1 MRPQIE
7 SVSAAYNLL
16 APPDY
21 TLRRVNTA
29 QGRFYLADE
38 KMYISVTS
46 LIDMTTR
53 QDEGLIRKMSD
64 MGYDKWMQF
73 LNERANYGTI
83 MHILIAEFLEHGYVD
98 FDLLGHRVAVLFD
111 QYNIPK
117 NKYFIFYEDLCQ
129 DMLAFCK
136 FAAEYKVQPLAIELP
151 LISKTHQFGGTLD
164 LVCKMIVKEKGY
176 FGEVYKTGER
186 KGEPK
191 ESTKELEIYGVVDF
205 KSGRNG
211 FTDKHADQLMLC
223 EMLLKEN
230 YDEFLNSKIPVR
242 LFNWAPKAWRTEPS
256 YTLKDQSMTTPLSV
270 IFAKLTI
277 AKDMVR
283 NSIPT
288 FLHPSGI
295 VKLGDDPIDNF
306 RFRKIFEKG
315 ENAGQNS

>member
-1 MRPQIE
+1 
-7 SVSAAYNLL
+7 
-16 APPDY
+16 
-21 TLRRVNTA
+21 
-29 QGRFYLADE
+29 
-38 KMYISVTS
+38 MYISVTS

-64 MGYDKWMQF
+64 MGYDKWMTW

-83 MHILIAEFLEHGYVD
+83 MHILIAEFLEHGYID
-98 FDLLGHRVAVLFD
+98 FDLLGHRVVVLFE

-129 DMLAFCK
+129 DLLAFCK
-136 FAAEYKVQPLAIELP
+136 FASEYKIQPIAIELP
-151 LISKTHQFGGTLD
+151 LVSKTHQFGGTLD
-164 LVCKMIVKEKGY
+164 LVCKMIVQEKGY
-176 FGEVYKTGER
+176 FGEVYKSGER
-186 KGEPK
+186 KGQPK
-191 ESTKELEIYGVVDF
+191 ESTKDLEIYGIVDF

-223 EMLLKEN
+223 ELLLKEN
-230 YDEFLNSKIPVR
+230 YEEFRNSKIPVR
-242 LFNWAPKAWRTEPS
+242 LFNWSPKAWRSEPS
-256 YTLKDQSMTTPLSV
+256 YTLKDQSMTTPSHV

-295 VKLGDDPIDNF
+295 VKLGDDPNNNWS
-306 RFRKIFEKG
+306 FRKIFEKDDLSS
-315 ENAGQNS
+315 ESNQKK

>member
-7 SVSAAYNLL
+7 SVSAGYSLL
-16 APPDY
+16 PPPDY

-29 QGRFYLADE
+29 QGRFYLSDE

-64 MGYDKWMQF
+64 MGYDKWMTW

-83 MHILIAEFLEHGYVD
+83 MHILIAEFLEHGYID
-98 FDLLGHRVAVLFD
+98 FDLLGHRVVVLFE
-111 QYNIPK
+111 QYNVSK
-117 NKYFIFYEDLCQ
+117 SKYFIFYEDLCQ
-129 DMLAFCK
+129 DLLAFCK
-136 FAAEYKVQPLAIELP
+136 FASEHKVQPLAIELP
-151 LISKTHQFGGTLD
+151 LISKSHQFGGTLD
-164 LVCKMIVKEKGY
+164 LVCKMVVPEKGF
-176 FGEVYKTGER
+176 FGEVYKTGDR
-186 KGEPK
+186 KGQPK
-191 ESTKELEIYGVVDF
+191 ESTKELEIYGIVDF

-230 YDEFLNSKIPVR
+230 YNDFRNSTIPVR
-242 LFNWAPKAWRTEPS
+242 LFNWAPKAWRSEPS
-256 YTLKDQSMTTPLSV
+256 YTLKDQSMTTPPSV

-283 NSIPT
+283 SNIPT

-295 VKLGDDPIDNF
+295 VKLGDDPIENY
-306 RFRKIFEKG
+306 RFRKIFERA
-315 ENAGQNS
+315 ENAE

>member
-16 APPDY
+16 TPPDY

-64 MGYDKWMQF
+64 MGYDKWMTW
-73 LNERANYGTI
+73 LNERASYGTI

-98 FDLLGHRVAVLFD
+98 FDLLGHRVAVLFE
-111 QYNIPK
+111 QYNIAK
-117 NKYFIFYEDLCQ
+117 NKYFVFYEDLCQ

-288 FLHPSGI
+288 VLHPSGI

-315 ENAGQNS
+315 ENAGQDS

>member
-16 APPDY
+16 TPPDY

-29 QGRFYLADE
+29 QGRFYLAEE

-73 LNERANYGTI
+73 LNERASYGTI
-83 MHILIAEFLEHGYVD
+83 MHILIAEFLEHGYID
-98 FDLLGHRVAVLFD
+98 FDLLGHRVVVLFE

-129 DMLAFCK
+129 DLLAFCK

-164 LVCKMIVKEKGY
+164 LVCKMIVQEKGY

-186 KGEPK
+186 KGQPK
-191 ESTKELEIYGVVDF
+191 ESTKDLEIYGIVDF

-230 YDEFLNSKIPVR
+230 YDEFLNSKMPVR
-242 LFNWAPKAWRTEPS
+242 LFNWAPKAWRSEPS
-256 YTLKDQSMTTPLSV
+256 YTLKDQSMTTSLSV

-306 RFRKIFEKG
+306 RFRKIFEKT